1 MRSNRSETGDS
12 AESPPR
18 RDPASDGT
26 DPASTSTTARR
37 SRRGFLRAGSVAGV
51 TLLAGCTEDIGSELP
66 PNAKWPTSEL
76 VPSLPFETRGKR
88 LEARIES
95 AASEDVEGVETFTD
109 VVADRVPSLESIEE
123 TRDVLEVAYV
133 MDVRRLAGT
142 GDDVASI
149 AGAYSA
155 LVETGYDAYALG
167 TTILEAASDP
177 VGSAVV
183 YTDWAKQY
191 NSGALTTGE
200 YAELVST
207 TIEST
212 RHPPTIEVEPDE

>member
-1 MRSNRSETGDS
+1 MCPNRAETGPPADPPSNRSRGGAADDRT
-12 AESPPR
+12 R
-18 RDPASDGT
+18 
-26 DPASTSTTARR
+26 TSTGP
-37 SRRGFLRAGSVAGV
+37 SRRGFLRAGSVAGLA
-51 TLLAGCTEDIGSELP
+51 LLAGCTEDVGSELP

-88 LEARIES
+88 LEDRIES
-95 AASEDVEGVETFTD
+95 AAAEDVEGVETFTD

-123 TRDVLEVAYV
+123 TRDVLEVEYV
-133 MDVRRLAGT
+133 TDVRRLAGT

-149 AGAYSA
+149 AGAYAA

-167 TTILEAASDP
+167 ATILEAASDP

-191 NSGALTTGE
+191 NSGALATGE

-212 RHPPTIEVEPDE
+212 RNPPTIEVEPDE